1 MVLSICAVSL
11 DQARKVRIVIAVV
24 MRLQRA
30 DEQITERLEV
40 TLLRLLDDE
49 VVGRNVAT
57 FLR

>member
-1 MVLSICAVSL
+1 MSL